1 MANAVLSSG
10 ATVTLVGLDVCHS
23 VFVNRTELP
32 WPSGNSSKRSELCRK
47 ILTGRFAYGNAL
59 EKYSLC
65 DPLTV
70 GNALHLEDMGYRSAN
85 INVVEPGDQLG
96 RTVADYGKG
105 NVNVAL
111 EVDVQK
117 AAPNLIEMIL

>member
-1 MANAVLSSG
+1 MLI
-10 ATVTLVGLDVCHS
+10 
-23 VFVNRTELP
+23 R
-32 WPSGNSSKRSELCRK
+32 
-47 ILTGRFAYGNAL
+47 NAL

-70 GNALHLEDMGYRSAN
+70 VNAFHPEDIGYRSAN
-85 INVVEPGDQLG
+85 INIVDSGDQFG
-96 RTVADYGKG
+96 RTVADYGKD

-117 AAPNLIEMIL
+117 AASHLVEMNL

>member
-1 MANAVLSSG
+1 LLIRN
-10 ATVTLVGLDVCHS
+10 D
-23 VFVNRTELP
+23 
-32 WPSGNSSKRSELCRK
+32 
-47 ILTGRFAYGNAL
+47 L

-70 GNALHLEDMGYRSAN
+70 VNALHPKDMGYRSAN
-85 INVVEPGDQLG
+85 INVVDSGDQLG

>member
-1 MANAVLSSG
+1 M
-10 ATVTLVGLDVCHS
+10 
-23 VFVNRTELP
+23 
-32 WPSGNSSKRSELCRK
+32 CRK
-47 ILTGRFAYGNAL
+47 ILTGWFAYRNDL
-59 EKYSLC
+59 KKYSLC

-70 GNALHLEDMGYRSAN
+70 VNALHPEDMGYRSAN
-85 INVVEPGDQLG
+85 INVVDSGDQLG

>member
-1 MANAVLSSG
+1 
-10 ATVTLVGLDVCHS
+10 
-23 VFVNRTELP
+23 
-32 WPSGNSSKRSELCRK
+32 
-47 ILTGRFAYGNAL
+47 
-59 EKYSLC
+59 
-65 DPLTV
+65 
-70 GNALHLEDMGYRSAN
+70 MGYRAAN
-85 INVVEPGDQLG
+85 TNVVDSGDQLG

>member
-1 MANAVLSSG
+1 MIIRN
-10 ATVTLVGLDVCHS
+10 D
-23 VFVNRTELP
+23 
-32 WPSGNSSKRSELCRK
+32 
-47 ILTGRFAYGNAL
+47 L
-59 EKYSLC
+59 EKYSLWE
-65 DPLTV
+65 PLTV
-70 GNALHLEDMGYRSAN
+70 VNVFHPEDMGYRSAN
-85 INVVEPGDQLG
+85 INVVDSGDQLG